1 MCVLLFRTAGELYS
15 ESHLR
20 TIFNV
25 DIADDGLLLD
35 DRSPHRCCTSC
46 GHFQQ
51 CTNQARRQS
60 LGSRAPDDDDAMAPE
75 ANSSM
80 AELSTV

>member
-1 MCVLLFRTAGELYS
+1 MCVFYYLERRGKLYS

-35 DRSPHRCCTSC
+35 DRSPRRCCTSC

-60 LGSRAPDDDDAMAPE
+60 LGSRAPDDDVMAPE
-75 ANSSM
+75 ASSSM
-80 AELSTV
+80 AE